1 MTQLEGIYAGYVSAT
16 TQAGGKPAFTWIQ
29 LYLMCFM
36 PDVSGKGVCL
46 RCQRVLTMILL
57 DLVNVV
63 DASWRPDV
71 GNMNPAELKAYII
84 QRDHCSSLVK
94 VTSDLSMLYAC
105 KLLRCLSN
113 VRGDVLII
121 SV

>member
-1 MTQLEGIYAGYVSAT
+1 MSQI
-16 TQAGGKPAFTWIQ
+16 
-29 LYLMCFM
+29 
-36 PDVSGKGVCL
+36 
-46 RCQRVLTMILL
+46 

-71 GNMNPAELKAYII
+71 GNMSPDELRAYII

-105 KLLRCLSN
+105 TLYPCLDS
-113 VRGDVLII
+113 VRGDMLIDL
-121 SV
+121 SQPTLRGTTTQR